1 MQCAAKAQKAKIN
14 RHSLMTHLHC
24 LNYMWYNI
32 RMKKSTEKASKKVPQ
47 SKTVAKGQTNKSSIQ
62 KFYKK
67 PAYIIAI
74 ILFISLGGVAF
85 ANPGHIIE
93 KTLDLIGIDG
103 PANKLKE
110 REQSLRDGDTKD
122 TKQSKSD
129 DSQDNKPDTGK
140 EGSDEIKTNSNNPEP
155 TGQYT
160 QITPDDLQALKDKG
174 QPYLIAKQDW
184 NVKINS
190 KTPTYC
196 GSQATPCPQSET
208 ARVNLSA
215 INVKTGELLPITECN
230 GVVNKPYSFS
240 NATTSA
246 LVDSYHCEIS
256 YQPSSTGMYRLQA
269 ELYLSKSVY
278 TDTIYWGGWVW
289 GTDSPNTDGYFA
301 N

>member
-1 MQCAAKAQKAKIN
+1 
-14 RHSLMTHLHC
+14 
-24 LNYMWYNI
+24 
-32 RMKKSTEKASKKVPQ
+32 MKKSTKKVSKVAPK
-47 SKTVAKGQTNKSSIQ
+47 SKTVAKGHTSKSSIH
-62 KFYKK
+62 KILNK
-67 PAYIIAI
+67 PFYIIAVV
-74 ILFISLGGVAF
+74 ILFISLGGVAL
-85 ANPGHIIE
+85 ANPGHIVE

-110 REQSLRDGDTKD
+110 REQSLRDENKKD
-122 TKQSKSD
+122 TEQSKSN
-129 DSQDNKPDTGK
+129 DSQDKNPESVN
-140 EGSDEIKTNSNNPEP
+140 EGSDQSKTSGNSPEP

-160 QITPDDLQALKDKG
+160 QITPEDLQTLKEKG

-184 NVKINS
+184 DVKINS

-196 GSQATPCPQSET
+196 GVQSTPCPQSET

-215 INVKTGELLPITECN
+215 INVKTGELLPMTECN

-246 LVDSYHCEIS
+246 LIDAYHCEIS
-256 YQPSSTGMYRLQA
+256 YQPSGTGMYRLQA

-289 GTDSPNTDGYFA
+289 GTDSSNADGYFV